1 MEQNKKIF
9 FLGAV
14 GLIALSLSGCHYQRG
29 YRAGK
34 ASAAYQVGWFDGRHE
49 GESLGLQDKVKN
61 LEMHNAALKA
71 ANEYLMDLDCEHG
84 RK

>member
-14 GLIALSLSGCHYQRG
+14 ALIALSLSGCHYQRG
-29 YRAGK
+29 YHAGY
-34 ASAAYQVGWFDGRHE
+34 AMGEYQDGWKYGYESSKGR
-49 GESLGLQDKVKN
+49 GLKEKVAD

-71 ANEYLMDLDCEHG
+71 ANEYLMDLECEYG